1 MNRNDQRNLPS
12 HKVTLPKS
20 TSRHI
25 SCNHVQTRVQEP
37 GCRSV
42 IISQAISFR
51 PVTSDTY
58 YSGVPQKAEVT
69 GTTFQIQ
76 YTRSNFSK
84 ARFAAHCWSYPSL
97 TCSICTDRN
106 RRGRY
111 VRYNRARCSRV
122 SGHCAPQCE
131 LLSARV
137 NLVVRRSRLTGK
149 SR

>member
-1 MNRNDQRNLPS
+1 MNRIDQRNLPS
-12 HKVTLPKS
+12 HRVTLPKS

-42 IISQAISFR
+42 IISQAISFQ

-76 YTRSNFSK
+76 YTGSNFSK
-84 ARFAAHCWSYPSL
+84 ARIAAHCWSYLSL

-111 VRYNRARCSRV
+111 VRCNPAECSRV
-122 SGHCAPQCE
+122 SSRYASQYE

-137 NLVVRRSRLTGK
+137 NLVLRRPRLTDK